1 LALQKP
7 TLKKDEVS
15 TEIDLKSLLG
25 ASAKNESIRQVFF
38 EAAFDKMLARLDQGR
53 GVDGKL
59 HAYSK
64 SYKDSLAFA
73 AFGKSNTVNM
83 QLTGDMVQSV
93 TVLDSSETKLKIGID
108 DTEQAAKAY
117 GHMTGMQGHPTLDGK
132 VSARNWFGWK
142 DSELIKIAN
151 AIKPEINK
159 NEIVSDAAALRI
171 IDRLE
176 TEYAMLKQFNRLAK

>member
-1 LALQKP
+1 MALQKP
-7 TLKKDEVS
+7 TLKKEEVS
-15 TEIDLKSLLG
+15 TEINLKSLLG

-64 SYKDSLAFA
+64 AYKNSLAFA

-83 QLTGDMVQSV
+83 QLTGDMVQSI
-93 TVLDSSETKLKIGID
+93 TVLDSSETKLKIGIED
-108 DTEQAAKAY
+108 SKQAAKAY
-117 GHMTGMQGHPTLDGK
+117 GHMTGMKGHPILDGK
-132 VSARNWFGWK
+132 VDARNWFGWK
-142 DSELIKIAN
+142 DSELIKIAD

-159 NEIVSDAAALRI
+159 KGLISDEVALKI

-176 TEYAMLKQFNRLAK
+176 TEYAMLKQLNRLAK

>member
-1 LALQKP
+1 MRQLTQRHQLALQKP
-7 TLKKDEVS
+7 TLKKEEVS
-15 TEIDLKSLLG
+15 TEINLKSLLG
-25 ASAKNESIRQVFF
+25 ESSKNESIRQVFF

-108 DTEQAAKAY
+108 DVDQAAKAY
-117 GHMTGMQGHPTLDGK
+117 GHMTGMKGHPTLDGK
-132 VSARNWFGWK
+132 VDARNWFGWK
-142 DSELIKIAN
+142 DSELIKIAD

-159 NEIVSDAAALRI
+159 RDILSDAVV
-171 IDRLE
+171 
-176 TEYAMLKQFNRLAK
+176 LKLLNKLVG

>member
-1 LALQKP
+1 MALQKP
-7 TLKKDEVS
+7 TLKKEEVS
-15 TEIDLKSLLG
+15 TEIDLKSPLG
-25 ASAKNESIRQVFF
+25 AASKNESIRQVFF

-93 TVLDSSETKLKIGID
+93 TVLDSSENKLKIGID
-108 DTEQAAKAY
+108 DSEQAAKAY
-117 GHMTGMQGHPTLDGK
+117 GHMTGMKGHPTLAGK
-132 VSARNWFGWK
+132 VDARNWFGWK

-159 NEIVSDAAALRI
+159 KNLISDAAVLRLL
-171 IDRLE
+171 DKLVG
-176 TEYAMLKQFNRLAK
+176 

>member
-1 LALQKP
+1 MALQKP
-7 TLKKDEVS
+7 TLKKEEVS

-108 DTEQAAKAY
+108 DSEQAAKAY
-117 GHMTGMQGHPTLDGK
+117 GHMTGMQGHPTLAGK

-151 AIKPEINK
+151 AIKPEINNK
-159 NEIVSDAAALRI
+159 SVVSDAAI
-171 IDRLE
+171 
-176 TEYAMLKQFNRLAK
+176 LKLLDKLVG

>member
-1 LALQKP
+1 MALQKP

-25 ASAKNESIRQVFF
+25 ESSKNESIRQVFF

-64 SYKDSLAFA
+64 SYKNSLAFA

-83 QLTGDMVQSV
+83 QLTGDMVQSI

-108 DTEQAAKAY
+108 DSEQAAKAH
-117 GHMTGMQGHPTLDGK
+117 GHMTGMEGK
-132 VSARNWFGWK
+132 TKPRLWFGWK

-159 NEIVSDAAALRI
+159 KGLISDAAV
-171 IDRLE
+171 
-176 TEYAMLKQFNRLAK
+176 LKLLDKLVG

>member
-1 LALQKP
+1 MRRQAQRHQLALQKP

-25 ASAKNESIRQVFF
+25 AASKNESIRQVFF
-38 EAAFDKMLARLDQGR
+38 EAAFDKLLARLDQGR
-53 GVDGKL
+53 GVDGRL

-83 QLTGDMVQSV
+83 QLTGDMVQSI

-117 GHMTGMQGHPTLDGK
+117 GHMTGMKGHPTLAGK
-132 VSARNWFGWK
+132 VDARNWFGWK
-142 DSELIKIAN
+142 DSELIKIAD

-159 NEIVSDAAALRI
+159 RDILSDAVV
-171 IDRLE
+171 
-176 TEYAMLKQFNRLAK
+176 LKLLNKLVG

>member
-1 LALQKP
+1 MALQKP
-7 TLKKDEVS
+7 TLKQTEVS

-25 ASAKNESIRQVFF
+25 ESAKNESIRQVFF

-64 SYKDSLAFA
+64 SYKESLAFA

-93 TVLDSSETKLKIGID
+93 TVLDSSQSKLKIGID
-108 DTEQAAKAY
+108 DSEQAAKAY
-117 GHMTGMQGHPTLDGK
+117 GHITGMKGHPTLDGK
-132 VSARNWFGWK
+132 VPERNWFGWK
-142 DSELIKIAN
+142 DSELIKIAD

-159 NEIVSDAAALRI
+159 KNLISDAAI
-171 IDRLE
+171 
-176 TEYAMLKQFNRLAK
+176 LKLLDKLVG

>member
-25 ASAKNESIRQVFF
+25 AASKNESIRQVFF
-38 EAAFDKMLARLDQGR
+38 EAAFDKLLARLDQGR
-53 GVDGKL
+53 GVDGRL

-83 QLTGDMVQSV
+83 QLTGDMVQSI

-117 GHMTGMQGHPTLDGK
+117 GHMTGMKGHPTLAGK
-132 VSARNWFGWK
+132 VDARNWFGWK
-142 DSELIKIAN
+142 DSELIKIAD

-159 NEIVSDAAALRI
+159 RDILSDAVV
-171 IDRLE
+171 
-176 TEYAMLKQFNRLAK
+176 LKLLNKLVG